1 MICKE
6 IVLELA
12 SEELVEAN
20 GKHPPKF
27 SSYHEAYAVLKE
39 ELEEAAE
46 ELEMCRERL
55 DMMWLC
61 VKNDDTVLTDKNLGY
76 IKAYAVRAV
85 QEFVQVVAM
94 CDKALNCTE

>member
-20 GKHPPKF
+20 GKHPTMF

-61 VKNDDTVLTDKNLGY
+61 VKNDDTLLTNKNLEY